1 MLLHAPYQHKESFF
15 SNPTVPDLLRR
26 IFLAILANLPSLNWA
41 PRLNVAS
48 IPPVVRYAAA
58 AAVLTNNEPKSFFHM
73 HFGTAALRRIT
84 G

>member
-1 MLLHAPYQHKESFF
+1 
-15 SNPTVPDLLRR
+15 
-26 IFLAILANLPSLNWA
+26 
-41 PRLNVAS
+41 VAS
-48 IPPVVRYAAA
+48 IPPVVRYAAAA

>member
-1 MLLHAPYQHKESFF
+1 LLLHAPYQHKESFF
-15 SNPTVPDLLRR
+15 SNPTVHDLLRR
-26 IFLAILANLPSLNWA
+26 IFLAILANLPSLNCA

-48 IPPVVRYAAA
+48 IPPVVRYAA